1 MKVNYH
7 AKCERPHS
15 LSETGLK
22 IFLLQMAQP
31 NMHSFPHININQW
44 RNNQFPLKSN
54 NTKSSLPWQPPPF
67 FQTTVLTPP
76 SLLYPFDHLQYFTQ
90 PFWPPLSFIPLY
102 FDHPQSC
109 LVCFDYPRSFLLLCF
124 DHLQSFLLMLS
135 TAVFYFHKYTHL
147 TKGPRKKQFSN

>member
-1 MKVNYH
+1 MWKTSLTLWDRPKDFFTADGPAKH
-7 AKCERPHS
+7 AFISTHKYKPVKKQSVPPKKQQYKEQSPMTTTPL
-15 LSETGLK
+15 LSDHGSDSP
-22 IFLLQMAQP
+22 Q
-31 NMHSFPHININQW
+31 SFI
-44 RNNQFPLKSN
+44 PLS
-54 NTKSSLPWQPPPF
+54 
-67 FQTTVLTPP
+67 
-76 SLLYPFDHLQYFTQ
+76 FDHLQYFTQ